1 MLFDN
6 TSPMFLSP
14 RLVEDGE
21 RRRIM
26 YGLVYLAVG
35 KLSLYGHEIQ
45 QPLGVLRQGVVAP
58 LLVS

>member
-1 MLFDN
+1 
-6 TSPMFLSP
+6 MFLSP
-14 RLVEDGE
+14 RLGEDGE

>member
-1 MLFDN
+1 
-6 TSPMFLSP
+6 MFLSL
-14 RLVEDGE
+14 RLVEGGE
-21 RRRIM
+21 HRRVM

-45 QPLGVLRQGVVAP
+45 QSLEVLRQEVVAP